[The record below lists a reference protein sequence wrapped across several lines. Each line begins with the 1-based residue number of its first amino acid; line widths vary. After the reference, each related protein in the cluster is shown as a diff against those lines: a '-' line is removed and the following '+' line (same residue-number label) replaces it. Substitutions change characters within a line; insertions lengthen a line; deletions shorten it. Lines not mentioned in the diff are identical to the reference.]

1 MNTHFDELPSKLPE
15 RGSSQKR
22 QIVEEMLVSFIHEN
36 GTKIL
41 GTAKLYVKKFNLA
54 KDSNYVDTIAQD
66 IVQETVLILLKKSEE
81 ELVKLNHI
89 TWVNNVILNVIRNY
103 QRKNKRLTI
112 VSNIS
117 DFQKNIAFQDRE
129 LSEEQ
134 ILDILIKKI
143 EQQPTIDNKLFLD
156 KILSLVGKE
165 FEEIIKLHFYE
176 ELDGKELAAHLG
188 VNEGTA
194 RVKLCRA
201 KKALLTVLENHDK
214 S

>member
-1 MNTHFDELPSKLPE
+1 MNTHFNELSNKLLESP
-15 RGSSQKR
+15 SSQKR

-36 GTKIL
+36 GDKVL
-41 GTAKLYVKKFNLA
+41 ATAKLYVKKFNLA
-54 KDSNYVDTIAQD
+54 KDSNYINTISQD
-66 IVQETVLILLKKSEE
+66 IIQETIVILLKKSQE
-81 ELVKLNHI
+81 ELLKLNHLA
-89 TWVNNVILNVIRNY
+89 WVNSIILNVVRNY
-103 QRKNKRLTI
+103 QRKNKHLTI

-117 DFQKNIAFQDRE
+117 DFQKNIVFQDRA

-134 ILDILIKKI
+134 ILDKLVQKI
-143 EQQPTIDNKLFLD
+143 EQHPAIDDKLFLD

-165 FEEIIKLHFYE
+165 FEAIIKLHFYE

-201 KKALLTVLENHDK
+201 KKALRTVLENYDQ